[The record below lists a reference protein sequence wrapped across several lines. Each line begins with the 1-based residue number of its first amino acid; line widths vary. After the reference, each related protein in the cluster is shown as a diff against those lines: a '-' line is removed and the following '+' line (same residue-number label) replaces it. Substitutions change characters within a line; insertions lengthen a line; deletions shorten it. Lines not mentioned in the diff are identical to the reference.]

1 MKSKSRHSILL
12 IGIIGVIILA
22 GGATAFSFFI
32 HQGKDDVSKKETAKA
47 AEETILLPL
56 EPFIVNLSSPNGMSF
71 LKTTLSLELAKTPAT
86 EKVKEQVPKIR
97 DSIIM
102 LLTNKPAET
111 IASSEGRVQFKEE
124 VIMEINQILGE
135 NSVRNV
141 YFTDFVKQ

>member
-1 MKSKSRHSILL
+1 L
-12 IGIIGVIILA
+12 
-22 GGATAFSFFI
+22 
-32 HQGKDDVSKKETAKA
+32 KA
-47 AEETILLPL
+47 
-56 EPFIVNLSSPNGMSF
+56 
-71 LKTTLSLELAKTPAT
+71 TLSLELAKTPAT
-86 EKVKEQVPKIR
+86 ERVKERVPKIR